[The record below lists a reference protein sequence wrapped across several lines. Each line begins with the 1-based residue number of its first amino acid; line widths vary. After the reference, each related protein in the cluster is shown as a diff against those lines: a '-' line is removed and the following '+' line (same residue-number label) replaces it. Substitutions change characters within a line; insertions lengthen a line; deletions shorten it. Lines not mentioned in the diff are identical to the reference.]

1 MYLCGNYVP
10 QWGAESS
17 FAGQWLPAAG
27 GDGAWAVRT
36 GSVCDV
42 LSRVRFRLDVFVY
55 SFVRKLQQFA
65 GKIVCGHPDTVFL
78 SSPPSRCSLL
88 EKLAGIGDVGSL

>member
-65 GKIVCGHPDTVFL
+65 GKIVCGHSFSL
-78 SSPPSRCSLL
+78 SPPSRCSLL